1 VARTN
6 NLLSK
11 YSLRCEEIE
20 KMGREILERIDEN
33 LLVKLVQD
41 LVRIPSLNP
50 PGNEKGCAE
59 YIFHTL
65 NQWGVKTEM
74 VFDPFPHR
82 PQVIGIIDGKDA
94 GLTLFF
100 NGHMDVVPEGLR
112 NQWKVDPYGG
122 AIEGG
127 RLYGRGSSDMK
138 GGLGAMMML
147 AKLIHETGLPRGRC
161 VFLFAIGEETG
172 EPGTKHLL
180 FRMGNKGDFGIV
192 LEPTA
197 LRVATAEKGLAW
209 FRISLEGR
217 PAHAGVA
224 EQGVNAIEKAVKFGE
239 RLLEYNRRLLNR
251 VHPLLGSP
259 KCTMTMI
266 YGGTKENV
274 VPESCS
280 LTVDRRFNPE
290 ETLDHMENELRAV
303 LDKLASEDS
312 DFKYRLERKR
322 FFEAAEISVDSPMAD
337 ILRKHAVQISG
348 VLQEPCGTL
357 FSSDVRNFINDAG
370 IPAVAFGPGETRQAH
385 SYNESIEIQQIV
397 DCVKVLLLTVKELL
411 G

>member
-1 VARTN
+1 M
-6 NLLSK
+6 
-11 YSLRCEEIE
+11 E
-20 KMGREILERIDEN
+20 KMRGEILEKIDEN

-74 VFDPFPHR
+74 VFEPFPDR
-82 PQVIGIIDGKDA
+82 PQVVGTIDGKDA

-112 NQWKVDPYGG
+112 NQWKYDPYGG

-147 AKLIHETGLPRGRC
+147 SKLIHEAGLSRGRC

-172 EPGTKHLL
+172 EPGTKELL
-180 FRMGNKGDFGIV
+180 LRMGYKGDFGIV

-224 EQGVNAIEKAVKFGE
+224 EQGINAIEKAVKFGE
-239 RLLEYNRRLLNR
+239 RLLAYNKSVLNR

-266 YGGTKENV
+266 HGGTKENV

-290 ETLDHMENELRAV
+290 ETLVDIEGELRAV
-303 LDKLASEDS
+303 LEKLASEDS

-322 FFEAAEISVDSPMAD
+322 FYEAAEIPVDSPMAN

-357 FSSDVRNFINDAG
+357 FSSDVRNFIHDAG
-370 IPAVAFGPGETRQAH
+370 IPAVAFGPGETQQAH
-385 SYNESIEIQQIV
+385 CYNESIEIQQIV
-397 DCVKVLLLTVKELL
+397 DCVKVLFLTVKELL

>member
-1 VARTN
+1 MNKVMEDGGGWKRW
-6 NLLSK
+6 
-11 YSLRCEEIE
+11 
-20 KMGREILERIDEN
+20 N
-33 LLVKLVQD
+33 LLVKLVQE

-50 PGNEKGCAE
+50 PGNEKGCAD
-59 YIFHTL
+59 YIFNTL
-65 NQWGVKTEM
+65 THWGVKTEM
-74 VFDPFPHR
+74 VFEPFSHR
-82 PQVIGIIDGKDA
+82 PQVVGTIDGKDA

-112 NQWKVDPYGG
+112 SQWKYDPYGG
-122 AIEGG
+122 TIEGG

-138 GGLGAMMML
+138 GGLGSMMML
-147 AKLIHETGLPRGRC
+147 AKLIHEAGLRRGRC
-161 VFLFAIGEETG
+161 VFLFAVGEETG
-172 EPGTKHLL
+172 EPGTKDLL

-197 LRVATAEKGLAW
+197 LRVATSEKGLAW
-209 FRISLEGR
+209 FRISLEGK

-224 EQGVNAIEKAVKFGE
+224 ELGINAITKAVTFGE
-239 RLLEYNRRLLNR
+239 RLLEYDRKLHSR

-266 YGGTKENV
+266 NGGTKENV

-290 ETLDHMENELRAV
+290 ETLDHIEDELRSL

-312 DFKYRLERKR
+312 DFKYRLERTR
-322 FFEAAEISVDSPMAD
+322 FYEAAEIPTDHPIAN
-337 ILRKHAVQISG
+337 ILRKYAAQISG
-348 VLQEPCGTL
+348 VSQEPCGTL
-357 FSSDVRNFINDAG
+357 FSSDVRNFIHDAG
-370 IPAVAFGPGETRQAH
+370 IPALTFGPGETQQAH
-385 SYNESIEIQQIV
+385 TYNESIEIKQIV
-397 DCVKVLLLTVKELL
+397 NCVKVLLLTVMELS